1 MKKNSLALIGILA
14 GAGLFVLYDSLF
26 VVHQTAQ
33 AIVMQFGDP
42 LRVIKESGLHF
53 KMPLLQNVV
62 FYDKRMLDLDPPSE
76 RLILADQKRIEV
88 DTFTRFRITDPLTFY
103 KTVTTETQA
112 RSRLGAIVTSTTRRV
127 LGNATLPTLLSAERD
142 VIMNQIRERV
152 NLEAQALG
160 VDVNDVR
167 IRRADLPDE
176 TSQSIYA
183 RMKSEREREAR
194 EARAQGQELAQQ
206 IRSRADREKVVL
218 LAEAQKK
225 AQILRGEGE
234 AEAFR
239 IWAEA
244 NSRDIRFYDFYR
256 ALQFY
261 RSSLGESTWVLSPN
275 SDLLRYLRPLPAEDE
290 TSGRKKAPGS

>member
-1 MKKNSLALIGILA
+1 MKKKSLVLIGILA
-14 GAGLFVLYDSLF
+14 SVGMFVLYDSLF

-42 LRVIKESGLHF
+42 RRVIKEPGLHV

-62 FYDKRMLDLDPPSE
+62 LYDKRMLDLDPPSE

-88 DTFTRFRITDPLTFY
+88 DTFTRFRIADPLNFY

-112 RSRLGAIVTSTTRRV
+112 RSRLGAIITSTTRRV
-127 LGNATLPTLLSAERD
+127 LGNITLPTLLSAERD
-142 VIMNQIRERV
+142 AIMNQIRERV

-176 TSQSIYA
+176 TSQAIYA

-239 IWAEA
+239 IWADA
-244 NSRDIRFYDFYR
+244 NGRDVRFYDFYR

-261 RSSLGESTWVLSPN
+261 RSSLGESTWVLSPS
-275 SDLLRYLRPLPAEDE
+275 SDLLRYMRPLSAENP
-290 TSGRKKAPGS
+290 GGKKAPGS